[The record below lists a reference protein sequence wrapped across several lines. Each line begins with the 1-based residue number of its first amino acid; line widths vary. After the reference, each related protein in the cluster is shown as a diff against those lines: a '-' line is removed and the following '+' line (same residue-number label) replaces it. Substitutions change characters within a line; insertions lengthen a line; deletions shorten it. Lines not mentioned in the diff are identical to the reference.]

1 MDIAAEFFLG
11 VWFLFLFGLVF
22 SIARFPYL
30 LLVQFGWIIWL
41 SLVDQKSLEAT
52 NDALSNHIYLI
63 SFGWLPA
70 IISSVFIVNGWHV
83 DGSEEY
89 FRGLENGLSF
99 NFLLFSIVAALLF
112 LLYLLFR
119 KFSSQINQPPG
130 RVRLR
135 ISLVVALM
143 PFAFSLFYNLA
154 AISYYL

>member
-11 VWFLFLFGLVF
+11 VWLLFLFGLVC

-30 LLVQFGWIIWL
+30 LLIQFGWMIWL
-41 SLVDQKSLEAT
+41 SSVDQKSLEAT

-70 IISSVFIVNGWHV
+70 IISSVFIVNGWQV

-89 FRGLENGLSF
+89 FRGLKNGLSF
-99 NFLLFSIVAALLF
+99 NLLLFSIVAALLF

-135 ISLVVALM
+135 ISLVAALM